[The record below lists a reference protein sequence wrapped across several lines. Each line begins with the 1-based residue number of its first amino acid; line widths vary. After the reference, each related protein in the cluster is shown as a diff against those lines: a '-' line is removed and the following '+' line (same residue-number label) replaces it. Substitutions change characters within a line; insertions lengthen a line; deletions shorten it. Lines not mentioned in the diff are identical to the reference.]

1 VGEGR
6 LAEKARRAAQ
16 QAIPAMAK
24 TGVMNFISNYIK
36 FLC

>member
-16 QAIPAMAK
+16 HAMPTMAR
-24 TGVMNFISNYIK
+24 TGVRIFILYTY
-36 FLC
+36 